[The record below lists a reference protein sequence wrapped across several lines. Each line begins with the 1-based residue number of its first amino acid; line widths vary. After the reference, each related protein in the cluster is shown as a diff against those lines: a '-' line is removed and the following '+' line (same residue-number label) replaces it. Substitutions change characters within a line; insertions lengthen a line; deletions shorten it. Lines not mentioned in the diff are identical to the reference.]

1 MTNLELKFGP
11 CPIDDDVCTGMDV
24 PIAPWTQEDIT
35 FWTGTKTY
43 QPWKDV
49 AAFFKKEDKL

>member
-11 CPIDDDVCTGMDV
+11 CPIDDDICTGMDV

-49 AAFFKKEDKL
+49 AAFFKKER